1 MSCEA
6 KPHAQEHAWPSGPSL
21 LSLLQPAAR
30 SRERENSIHGWLR
43 VATDRYDNVA
53 DCTCICECSFR
64 SGGSEYRSSEHRN
77 SESKSKKKKSGITGR
92 IIGDYCREVLLNLC
106 HLDSSDRKIE
116 SCKLVDHCKTEHN
129 FSFRKHQI
137 SRLFFAYYTS
147 PTCYHQPQKKLFMFG
162 LHAVNTFK
170 LLTIKSRFKSY
181 KLC

>member
-147 PTCYHQPQKKLFMFG
+147 PTCYHQPQK
-162 LHAVNTFK
+162 NC
-170 LLTIKSRFKSY
+170 
-181 KLC
+181 LCLDYMPSTRLNF

>member
-30 SRERENSIHGWLR
+30 SRERENSIDGWLR

-77 SESKSKKKKSGITGR
+77 SESKSKKKKSGITGQ

-106 HLDSSDRKIE
+106 HLDSSDRTIE
-116 SCKLVDHCKTEHN
+116 SCKLVDHCKRSIISVSESTKFPD
-129 FSFRKHQI
+129 FSLPTTPPPHATI
-137 SRLFFAYYTS
+137 SHKKIVYVWI
-147 PTCYHQPQKKLFMFG
+147 TCRQH
-162 LHAVNTFK
+162 V
-170 LLTIKSRFKSY
+170 
-181 KLC
+181 